1 MGRNILLVSLLIKCP
16 WQGIVRTITPSIYTN
31 VAFSLNQTTHIETNT
46 SYSGK
51 TQNQKMNCLSFC
63 VLLAVA
69 IVHVNAGGYVLKGGV
84 VDFGKPLDYFDQ
96 AVQAG
101 ESFGVDFIKIGCY

>member
-1 MGRNILLVSLLIKCP
+1 
-16 WQGIVRTITPSIYTN
+16 
-31 VAFSLNQTTHIETNT
+31 
-46 SYSGK
+46 
-51 TQNQKMNCLSFC
+51 MNCLSFC
-63 VLLAVA
+63 VLLAVG

-101 ESFGVDFIKIGCY
+101 ESLGVNFMKSECGAQKQFCWVKE

>member
-1 MGRNILLVSLLIKCP
+1 LSL
-16 WQGIVRTITPSIYTN
+16 
-31 VAFSLNQTTHIETNT
+31 
-46 SYSGK
+46 
-51 TQNQKMNCLSFC
+51 C

-69 IVHVNAGGYVLKGGV
+69 IAHVNAGGYVLKGGV

-101 ESFGVDFIKIGCY
+101 ESDFIFFCVSGNGSGAIFTKLT